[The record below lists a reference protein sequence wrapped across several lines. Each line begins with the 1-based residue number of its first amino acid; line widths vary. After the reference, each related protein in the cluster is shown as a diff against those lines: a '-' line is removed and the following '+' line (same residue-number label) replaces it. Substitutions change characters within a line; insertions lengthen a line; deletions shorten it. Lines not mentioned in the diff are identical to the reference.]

1 MNLVFIKPWSD
12 LDHTFQPSEEIIV
25 KDGDVLIAR
34 LNITHNGQSSDLL
47 PFGKYNIPLTFTMS
61 AKE

>member
-1 MNLVFIKPWSD
+1 MKLIFIKSWTD
-12 LDHTFQPSEEIIV
+12 LDHTFKPGDVITV
-25 KDGDVLIAR
+25 RDGDVLIAR
-34 LNITHNGQSSDLL
+34 RNITHNGQSSDLL